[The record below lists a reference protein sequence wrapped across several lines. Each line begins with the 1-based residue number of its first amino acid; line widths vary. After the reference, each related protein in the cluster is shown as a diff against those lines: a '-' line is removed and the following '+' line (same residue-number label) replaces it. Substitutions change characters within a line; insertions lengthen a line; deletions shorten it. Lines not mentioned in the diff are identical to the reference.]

1 MKLTYHQKGD
11 YLFPDLTITEE
22 ETKIGKYGMLRETF
36 LKEHRRGWYQSLL
49 LSGKLNQH
57 LEETEKAARERIE
70 TIMEGLLESHPAPD
84 KKADPMAWTAHMNG
98 LIAMAEETI
107 LTELI
112 YR

>member
-22 ETKIGKYGMLRETF
+22 ETEIGKYGMLRETF

-57 LEETEKAARERIE
+57 LEETERTARKRLE
-70 TIMEGLLESHPAPD
+70 TIMEGLLESYPAPE

-98 LIAMAEETI
+98 LMAMAEESI
-107 LTELI
+107 LTEVV